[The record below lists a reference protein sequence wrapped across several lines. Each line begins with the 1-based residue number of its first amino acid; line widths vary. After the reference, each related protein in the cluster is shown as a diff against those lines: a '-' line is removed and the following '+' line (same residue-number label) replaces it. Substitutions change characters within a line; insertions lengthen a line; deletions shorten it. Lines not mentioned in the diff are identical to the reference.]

1 MCSMHAGTGLE
12 IAASQRTIVQSKVHC
27 RLCTIKSL
35 DDLILQVWL
44 FMKLMG
50 NFYFQNRGGGGSFYG
65 AAMYIFCRYLSRLK
79 QVEFKHETKKVC
91 QDNLIGASCKIISS
105 PEVYGC
111 EALSSSLYILQCK
124 TSFPITSVALQKHA
138 TIKT

>member
-50 NFYFQNRGGGGSFYG
+50 NFYFQNRGQRGE
-65 AAMYIFCRYLSRLK
+65 LLW
-79 QVEFKHETKKVC
+79 
-91 QDNLIGASCKIISS
+91 SCD
-105 PEVYGC
+105 VVH
-111 EALSSSLYILQCK
+111 IL
-124 TSFPITSVALQKHA
+124 
-138 TIKT
+138 

>member
-12 IAASQRTIVQSKVHC
+12 IAASQRTIIVQSKVHC

-50 NFYFQNRGGGGSFYG
+50 KFYFQNRGGGGAF
-65 AAMYIFCRYLSRLK
+65 MEL
-79 QVEFKHETKKVC
+79 
-91 QDNLIGASCKIISS
+91 
-105 PEVYGC
+105 
-111 EALSSSLYILQCK
+111 
-124 TSFPITSVALQKHA
+124 
-138 TIKT
+138 

>member
-50 NFYFQNRGGGGSFYG
+50 NFYFQNRGGGGAF
-65 AAMYIFCRYLSRLK
+65 MEL
-79 QVEFKHETKKVC
+79 
-91 QDNLIGASCKIISS
+91 
-105 PEVYGC
+105 
-111 EALSSSLYILQCK
+111 
-124 TSFPITSVALQKHA
+124 
-138 TIKT
+138 